1 MSCQT
6 SATLMLGV
14 FLGIVTCQS
23 SGAAKPSGEKPLRV
37 LIVDGHNPYHDW
49 QVTTPL
55 LKRLLESSGRF
66 AVDVATTPP
75 DGADMSGFRPR
86 FTDYDVV
93 LSNYAGQRW
102 PKETEDD
109 FLAFLAGGGGFVS
122 VHAADNAFPQWR
134 EYNRAIGVGGWQGR
148 NEKFGPRVY
157 LDDAG
162 KLQRDVSP
170 GYGGH
175 HGQQHKYQV
184 QIRDDEHPITQGLP
198 PIWMHTQDEL
208 YDSLRGPAQDMHI
221 LATAFSSPE
230 FEGTGHHE
238 PVMMTLVYGRGRVFH
253 TVLGHADYSMKC
265 VGFVTTL
272 LRGTEW
278 AATGEVTI
286 PAPENFPTADATSAI
301 E

>member
-1 MSCQT
+1 
-6 SATLMLGV
+6 
-14 FLGIVTCQS
+14 
-23 SGAAKPSGEKPLRV
+23 
-37 LIVDGHNPYHDW
+37 
-49 QVTTPL
+49 
-55 LKRLLESSGRF
+55 
-66 AVDVATTPP
+66 
-75 DGADMSGFRPR
+75 
-86 FTDYDVV
+86 
-93 LSNYAGQRW
+93 
-102 PKETEDD
+102 
-109 FLAFLAGGGGFVS
+109 
-122 VHAADNAFPQWR
+122 
-134 EYNRAIGVGGWQGR
+134 
-148 NEKFGPRVY
+148 
-157 LDDAG
+157 
-162 KLQRDVSP
+162 VSP